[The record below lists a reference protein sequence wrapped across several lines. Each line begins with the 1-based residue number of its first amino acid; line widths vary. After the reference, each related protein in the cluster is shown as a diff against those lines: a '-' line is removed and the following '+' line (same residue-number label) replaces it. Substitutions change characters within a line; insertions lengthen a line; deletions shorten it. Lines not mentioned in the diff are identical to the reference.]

1 MPRSS
6 RSKPKPGSTDLTSP
20 QLYLSRE
27 LAALEFNFRVLAMA
41 RDASVPLLERL
52 RYLSIVANNL
62 DEFFE
67 VRVAMLKHHH
77 AYGSAAPG
85 PDGVAS
91 GELLAQIRSRVLDLV
106 NEQYVAWHEQI
117 SPQLDAENIHI
128 LTREQWSP
136 RQHRW
141 LQGYFEQEVL
151 PVLSPLG
158 LDPSHPF
165 PRILNKTLNIA
176 VVLNGRDAFGH
187 EGHMAL
193 VRAPR
198 SLPRIIRVPDEVGGE
213 GDHFVFLAELLQE
226 FVDLMFP
233 GFKVVGSYQ
242 FRVTRNSELIV
253 EEAEVENLALALSEE
268 LLGRGYARPVRLEIA
283 VDCPKSITSMLMQ
296 NFDLDESDIY
306 RCNGPVNII
315 RAGLIYDWLDRPEL
329 KFPRFNPQ
337 LPAALDSAR
346 NKFELIGQ
354 RDVLLHHPY
363 QSFAAVIDLLR
374 QATADPQVLA
384 IKQTLYRAG
393 EDTPLVDLL
402 VEAARNGKDVTVVI
416 ELRARFDE
424 EANIR
429 LATRLQEAGVQ
440 VVYGVV
446 GYKTHAKIML
456 IVRRENGTLR
466 RYAHLSTGN
475 YHQVNSRMY
484 TDIGL
489 MTANP
494 EIGEDLHKVFQQLS
508 GLGPMIEL
516 KRLLHSPFTLYSNV
530 LAKIERETEHAR
542 AGRPARIVA
551 KLNALNEAR
560 VIEALYRASQAG
572 VEIDLI
578 VRGACTLR
586 PGLPGI
592 SERIRVRS
600 IIGRFL
606 EHSRVYWFANDGT
619 PDLYCASADWMERN
633 LTRRIEVAFPIL
645 DPELAARVFEETLA
659 NSLADNTQ
667 AWLLGSDGHY
677 VRAEPGDQCRI
688 YPNSGAMPETPCP
701 AASSCLRV
709 KNNAWR
715 NVAAGA
721 GQSARGTGTAVG
733 AGVQISI

>member
-1 MPRSS
+1 MQAMRRPDALPRA
-6 RSKPKPGSTDLTSP
+6 PADLAAP
-20 QLYLSRE
+20 ELYLSRE

-52 RYLSIVANNL
+52 RFLSIVANNL

-85 PDGVAS
+85 PDGLS
-91 GELLAQIRSRVLDLV
+91 PPELLARIRARVLELV
-106 NEQYVAWHEQI
+106 AEQYAIWQQELR
-117 SPQLDAENIHI
+117 PQLEAEHI
-128 LTREQWSP
+128 RVLTRAQWSA
-136 RQHRW
+136 RQRRW
-141 LQGYFEQEVL
+141 LQGYFEHEVL

-158 LDPSHPF
+158 LDPAHPF

-176 VVLNGRDAFGH
+176 VVLKGRDAFGH

-198 SLPRIIRVPDEVGGE
+198 SLPRIIRLPAEVCGE
-213 GDHFVFLAELLQE
+213 GDHFVFLAELLQA

-242 FRVTRNSELIV
+242 FRVTRNSELMV
-253 EEAEVENLALALSEE
+253 EEAEVDNLARALSEE
-268 LLGRGYARPVRLEIA
+268 LVGRGYARPVRLEIA
-283 VDCPKSITSMLMQ
+283 NDCPQAITAMLTQ
-296 NFDLDESDIY
+296 NFQLEEADVY
-306 RCNGPVNII
+306 RCDGPVNII
-315 RAGLIYDWLDRPEL
+315 RAGLICDWLERPEL
-329 KFPRFNPQ
+329 KYPRFTPQ
-337 LPAALDSAR
+337 LPAGLEGSRD
-346 NKFELIGQ
+346 KFEQIAQ

-363 QSFAAVIDLLR
+363 QSFAAVVDLLR
-374 QATADPQVLA
+374 QASTDPKVLA

-402 VEAARNGKDVTVVI
+402 VEAARHGKDVTVVI

-446 GYKTHAKIML
+446 GYKTHAKMML
-456 IVRRENGTLR
+456 IVRREGDTLR

-475 YHQVNSRMY
+475 YHQINSRTY

-489 MTANP
+489 MTADP

-508 GLGPMIEL
+508 GLGPRIAL
-516 KRLLHSPFTLYSNV
+516 KRLLHSPFTLYTGV
-530 LAKIERETEHAR
+530 MERIARETELAR

-551 KLNALNEAR
+551 KLNALNEAH

-586 PGLPGI
+586 PGLPGV

-600 IIGRFL
+600 IVGRFL
-606 EHSRVYWFANDGT
+606 EHSRVYWFGNDGT
-619 PDLYCASADWMERN
+619 PELYCASADWMERN
-633 LTRRIEVAFPIL
+633 LMRRIEIAFPIR
-645 DPELAARVFEETLA
+645 DPELAARVYAETLA
-659 NSLADNTQ
+659 NGLADNTQ
-667 AWLLGSDGHY
+667 AWLLDANGRYH
-677 VRAEPGDQCRI
+677 RATPGRHAPYSAQQALLDKL
-688 YPNSGAMPETPCP
+688 CP
-701 AASSCLRV
+701 
-709 KNNAWR
+709 
-715 NVAAGA
+715 
-721 GQSARGTGTAVG
+721 
-733 AGVQISI
+733 

>member
-1 MPRSS
+1 MS
-6 RSKPKPGSTDLTSP
+6 RPSARVPAIDLAAP
-20 QLYLSRE
+20 QLYFSRE

-41 RDASVPLLERL
+41 RDASVPLLERV
-52 RYLSIVANNL
+52 RYMSIVANNL

-85 PDGVAS
+85 PDGVPS
-91 GELLAQIRSRVLDLV
+91 GELLARIRGRVLDLV
-106 NEQYVAWHEQI
+106 AEVYAAWREQI
-117 SPQLDAENIHI
+117 RPQLEQEHIHI
-128 LTREQWSP
+128 LTRKQWTP
-136 RQHRW
+136 RQRRW
-141 LQGYFEQEVL
+141 LQGYFEHEVL

-158 LDPSHPF
+158 LDPAHPF

-176 VVLNGRDAFGH
+176 VVLKGRDAFGH

-198 SLPRIIRVPDEVGGE
+198 SLPRIIRLPAEACGE
-213 GDHFVFLAELLQE
+213 GDHFVFLAELLQA
-226 FVDLMFP
+226 FVDTMFP

-242 FRVTRNSELIV
+242 FRVTRNSELMV
-253 EEAEVENLALALSEE
+253 EEAEVDNLARALSEE
-268 LLGRGYARPVRLEIA
+268 LVGRGYARPVRLEIA
-283 VDCPKSITSMLMQ
+283 NDCPPAITEMLTQ
-296 NFDLDESDIY
+296 NFELEEADVY
-306 RCNGPVNII
+306 RCDGPVNII
-315 RAGLIYDWLDRPEL
+315 RAGLICDWLDRPGL
-329 KFPRFNPQ
+329 KYPRFTPR
-337 LPAALDSAR
+337 LPPALENSRD
-346 NKFELIGQ
+346 KFEQIAQ

-363 QSFAAVIDLLR
+363 QSFAAVVDLLR
-374 QATADPQVLA
+374 EASVDPKVLA

-402 VEAARNGKDVTVVI
+402 VEAARHGKDVTVVI

-446 GYKTHAKIML
+446 GYKTHAKMML
-456 IVRRENGTLR
+456 IVRREGDTLR

-475 YHQVNSRMY
+475 YHQANSRVY

-508 GLGPMIEL
+508 GLGPVIEL
-516 KRLLHSPFTLYSNV
+516 KRLLHSPFTLYRGV
-530 LAKIERETEHAR
+530 LARIERETEHAR

-551 KLNALNEAR
+551 KLNALNEAK
-560 VIEALYRASQAG
+560 VITALYTASQAG

-600 IIGRFL
+600 IVGRFL
-606 EHSRVYWFANDGT
+606 EHSRVYWFANDGE
-619 PDLYCASADWMERN
+619 PEIYCASADWMERN
-633 LTRRIEVAFPIL
+633 LMRRIEIAFPIL
-645 DPELAARVFEETLA
+645 DPQLAARVYDETLA
-659 NSLADNTQ
+659 NGLADNTQ
-667 AWLLGSDGHY
+667 AWLLDSDGRY
-677 VRAEPGDQCRI
+677 TRAEPGDNPPYSAQQTLLERL
-688 YPNSGAMPETPCP
+688 CP
-701 AASSCLRV
+701 
-709 KNNAWR
+709 
-715 NVAAGA
+715 
-721 GQSARGTGTAVG
+721 
-733 AGVQISI
+733 

>member
-1 MPRSS
+1 MPQPAHR
-6 RSKPKPGSTDLTSP
+6 PPDGNDLTAP
-20 QLYLSRE
+20 GLYFSRE

-41 RDASVPLLERL
+41 SDASVPLLERV

-85 PDGVAS
+85 PDGTPS
-91 GELLAQIRSRVLDLV
+91 GELLAQIRHRVLDLV
-106 NEQYVAWHEQI
+106 TELATAWEDQI
-117 SPQLDAENIHI
+117 SPQLELEQIHV
-128 LTREQWSP
+128 LKRAQWNP
-136 RQHRW
+136 RQRRW
-141 LQGYFEQEVL
+141 LQGYFEHEVL

-158 LDPSHPF
+158 LDPAHPF

-176 VVLNGRDAFGH
+176 VVLKGRDAFGH

-198 SLPRIIRVPDEVGGE
+198 SLPRIIRVPTEVCGPGE
-213 GDHFVFLAELLQE
+213 HFVFLAELLQA
-226 FVDLMFP
+226 FIDLMFP
-233 GFKVVGSYQ
+233 GFKVIGSYQ

-253 EEAEVENLALALSEE
+253 EETEVENLALALSEE

-283 VDCPKSITSMLMQ
+283 DDCPKAITDMLIH
-296 NFDLDESDIY
+296 NFELEATDVY
-306 RCNGPVNII
+306 RCRGPVNII

-337 LPAALDSAR
+337 LPLALDSSK
-346 NKFELIGQ
+346 NKFELIAR

-402 VEAARNGKDVTVVI
+402 VDAARHGKDVTVVI

-446 GYKTHAKIML
+446 GYKTHAKMLL
-456 IVRRENGTLR
+456 IVRREGDTLR
-466 RYAHLSTGN
+466 RYVHLSTGN
-475 YHQVNSRMY
+475 YHQINSHMY

-489 MTANP
+489 MTANA

-516 KRLLHSPFTLYSNV
+516 KRLLHSPFTLYPCV
-530 LAKIERETEHAR
+530 LAKIERETAHAH
-542 AGRPARIVA
+542 AGQPARIVA
-551 KLNALNEAR
+551 KLNALNEAH
-560 VIEALYRASQAG
+560 VIAALYRASQAG

-586 PGLPGI
+586 PGLAGI

-600 IIGRFL
+600 IVGRFL
-606 EHSRVYWFANDGT
+606 EHSRVYWFANDGN
-619 PDLYCASADWMERN
+619 PEIYCASADWMERN
-633 LTRRIEVAFPIL
+633 LMRRIEVAFPIL
-645 DPELAARVFEETLA
+645 EPKLAASVFEETLA
-659 NSLADNTQ
+659 NGLADNTQ
-667 AWLLGSDGHY
+667 AWLLGSDGRY
-677 VRAEPGDQCRI
+677 VRAEPGDNPP
-688 YPNSGAMPETPCP
+688 Y
-701 AASSCLRV
+701 
-709 KNNAWR
+709 
-715 NVAAGA
+715 
-721 GQSARGTGTAVG
+721 SAQLALLQRFCT
-733 AGVQISI
+733 

>member
-1 MPRSS
+1 MHSPSS
-6 RSKPKPGSTDLTSP
+6 ASPAAVDLDAPG
-20 QLYLSRE
+20 LYLSRE

-85 PDGVAS
+85 PDGLAS
-91 GELLAQIRSRVLDLV
+91 GELLARIRHRALDLV
-106 NEQYVAWHEQI
+106 TEQYAAWNDQI
-117 SPQLDAENIHI
+117 GPQLNAENIHI
-128 LTREQWSP
+128 LTRRQWSA
-136 RQHRW
+136 RQKRW
-141 LQGYFEQEVL
+141 LQGYFEHEVL

-158 LDPSHPF
+158 LDPAHPF

-176 VVLNGRDAFGH
+176 IVLKGRDAFGH

-198 SLPRIIRVPDEVGGE
+198 SLPRIIRVPAEVCGT
-213 GDHFVFLAELLQE
+213 GDHFVFLAELLQA
-226 FVDLMFP
+226 FADMMFP

-283 VDCPKSITSMLMQ
+283 SDCPKAITAMLIH
-296 NFDLDESDIY
+296 NFQLEETDVY
-306 RCNGPVNII
+306 RCDGPVNII

-337 LPAALDSAR
+337 LPVALESSR
-346 NKFELIGQ
+346 NKFDLISQ

-402 VEAARNGKDVTVVI
+402 VEAARHGKDVTVVI

-446 GYKTHAKIML
+446 GFKTHAKMML
-456 IVRRENGTLR
+456 IVRREGELLR
-466 RYAHLSTGN
+466 RYVHLSTGN
-475 YHQVNSRMY
+475 YHQANSRMY

-489 MTANP
+489 MTANE

-508 GLGPMIEL
+508 GLGPMIKL
-516 KRLLHSPFTLYSNV
+516 KRLLHSPFTLYPSV
-530 LAKIERETEHAR
+530 MAKIERETAHAQ

-551 KLNALNEAR
+551 KLNALNEAH
-560 VIEALYRASQAG
+560 VIAALYRASQAG

-600 IIGRFL
+600 IVGRFL
-606 EHSRVYWFANDGT
+606 EHSRVYWFANDGE
-619 PDLYCASADWMERN
+619 PELYCASADWMERN
-633 LTRRIEVAFPIL
+633 LMRRIEVAFPIL
-645 DPELAARVFEETLA
+645 DPELATRVFRETLA
-659 NSLADNTQ
+659 NGLADNTQ
-667 AWLLGSDGHY
+667 AWLLGEDGRY
-677 VRAEPGDQCRI
+677 VRAEPGEAPYNAQQRLL
-688 YPNSGAMPETPCP
+688 ERFCP
-701 AASSCLRV
+701 
-709 KNNAWR
+709 
-715 NVAAGA
+715 
-721 GQSARGTGTAVG
+721 
-733 AGVQISI
+733 

>member
-1 MPRSS
+1 
-6 RSKPKPGSTDLTSP
+6 
-20 QLYLSRE
+20 
-27 LAALEFNFRVLAMA
+27 
-41 RDASVPLLERL
+41 
-52 RYLSIVANNL
+52 
-62 DEFFE
+62 
-67 VRVAMLKHHH
+67 MLKHHH

-85 PDGVAS
+85 PDGLPS
-91 GELLAQIRSRVLDLV
+91 GELLARIRTRALDLV
-106 NEQYVAWHEQI
+106 AEQFATWQEQLV
-117 SPQLDAENIHI
+117 PQLKTEHIHI
-128 LTREQWSP
+128 LTRKQWSP
-136 RQHRW
+136 RQRRW
-141 LQGYFEQEVL
+141 LQGYFEHEVL

-158 LDPSHPF
+158 LDPAHPF

-176 VVLNGRDAFGH
+176 VVLKGRDAFGH

-198 SLPRIIRVPDEVGGE
+198 SLPRIIRVPDEVSGR
-213 GDHFVFLAELLQE
+213 GDHFVFLAELLHA

-253 EEAEVENLALALSEE
+253 EEAEVANLAHALSEE
-268 LLGRGYARPVRLEIA
+268 LIGRGYARPVRLEIA
-283 VDCPKSITSMLMQ
+283 NDCPQAITAMLIQ
-296 NFDLDESDIY
+296 NFQLEETDVY
-306 RCNGPVNII
+306 RCDGPVNII
-315 RAGLIYDWLDRPEL
+315 RAGLLYDWIDRPEL

-337 LPAALDSAR
+337 LPTALESGK
-346 NKFELIGQ
+346 NKFDLISQ

-374 QATADPQVLA
+374 QATLDPQVLA

-446 GYKTHAKIML
+446 GFKTHAKMML
-456 IVRRENGTLR
+456 IVRREGELLR
-466 RYAHLSTGN
+466 RYVHLSTGN
-475 YHQVNSRMY
+475 YHQINSRTY

-508 GLGPMIEL
+508 GLGPMISL
-516 KRLLHSPFTLYSNV
+516 KRLLHSPFTLYTSV
-530 LAKIERETEHAR
+530 MAKIERETAHAL

-551 KLNALNEAR
+551 KLNALNEAH

-600 IIGRFL
+600 IVGRFL
-606 EHSRVYWFANDGT
+606 EHSRVYWFGNDGE
-619 PDLYCASADWMERN
+619 PELYCASADWMERN
-633 LTRRIEVAFPIL
+633 LMRRIEVAFPIL

-659 NSLADNTQ
+659 NSLADNSQ
-667 AWLLGSDGHY
+667 AWLLRDDGSY
-677 VRAEPGDQCRI
+677 VRAE
-688 YPNSGAMPETPCP
+688 SGGNPRYSAQQSLLERYCP
-701 AASSCLRV
+701 
-709 KNNAWR
+709 
-715 NVAAGA
+715 
-721 GQSARGTGTAVG
+721 
-733 AGVQISI
+733 